1 MWAVGAFAVLAAGTA
16 SFMFVAAPADLVR
29 EELIQRVKVR
39 SGRDLTIAGP
49 TSFSFYPSLA
59 IAMRDVA
66 LSPPPGMRGRPAVA
80 IELLEAKVSLWSLL
94 QRKVE
99 IERLMLRRP
108 VIELRMDNE
117 GRRTWEMAAA
127 ASQPWTRL
135 PHAGPHG
142 ADQGQPAPDGRHAG
156 QHSVDERNE
165 ARGGGAEHRADS
177 ERSSL
182 VDVRIEDGTVRY
194 FFNEPT
200 AETSEITSLELQLGL
215 DSLTESLAANG
226 SLVWRAE
233 KFVFDA
239 RLASLQTLLAGNSG
253 SVALKLSGRP
263 VESTYEG
270 TLRLGSPPQLDGA
283 LTIKAP
289 SLSGLAQWLELM
301 LPGADGMGPLALS
314 TRLETRDAAG
324 VMTDL
329 DLTFDRTAATG
340 SISLETKGARP
351 YIKADLQISE
361 LDLKRLALLQKPV
374 PPQDSTPPEGG
385 MSVPSFQARP
395 TAIEDRLRQSES
407 GSVNADRRFN
417 AHANG
422 FAQRPR
428 WSETEIDLSVLGRI
442 DADASLAIRR
452 VIFHELKLGQTQM
465 TLALKNRVLAANF
478 DDVQLYDG
486 RGRGNL
492 SIDAT
497 GKVLAVG
504 AKLALEG
511 ISALPL
517 LKDAAGFGWITGSGE
532 MTIAV
537 RGQGQSQRQIVES
550 LAGKAEFAL
559 NDGAVVGIDIPKFV
573 RRLQKSRI
581 AGLDRAGSE
590 KTSFRELAGT
600 FMIENGIV
608 QNRDLR
614 LASPLVHVAGAGTIS
629 LPARQLDYT
638 LRPKLAGNLSGHSG
652 GQALAGVE
660 LPMKITGPWDHPR
673 VAADIGAVV
682 KDPNQIVETAKQLRK
697 QLKGKSVEEAVRT
710 LLGSGPGREGT
721 ALEQPGELSKQ
732 LPKAE

>member
-1 MWAVGAFAVLAAGTA
+1 MWAVVPFAVLAAGTA

-39 SGRDLTIAGP
+39 SGRDLTITGP

-66 LSPPPGMRGRPAVA
+66 LSPPPGMGGRPAVT

-94 QRKVE
+94 RRKVE

-108 VIELRMDNE
+108 VIELRVDNG
-117 GRRTWEMAAA
+117 GRRTWELAAA
-127 ASQPWTRL
+127 ASQTWIRL
-135 PHAGPHG
+135 APASPRG
-142 ADQGQPAPDGRHAG
+142 ADRPRLARDGRHVVV
-156 QHSVDERNE
+156 QHSVDEGNE
-165 ARGGGAEHRADS
+165 ARGGAKHRAAS
-177 ERSSL
+177 EPSSL

-194 FFNEPT
+194 FNGPT
-200 AETSEITSLELQLGL
+200 AETSEITSLELRLGL
-215 DSLTESLAANG
+215 DSLTEALAANG

-233 KFVFDA
+233 KLVFDA
-239 RLASLQTLLAGNSG
+239 RLASLQTLFAGNSG
-253 SVALKLSGRP
+253 SLALRLSGRP
-263 VESTYEG
+263 VESSYEG
-270 TLRLGSPPQLDGA
+270 TLRLGSAPQLDGA

-289 SLSGLAQWLELM
+289 SLSGLAQWLELAR
-301 LPGADGMGPLALS
+301 PDTDGVGPLALS
-314 TRLETRDAAG
+314 TRLELRDAAV

-329 DLTFDRTAATG
+329 DLKFDRTAATG

-361 LDLKRLALLQKPV
+361 LDLKRLALLQKLV
-374 PPQDSTPPEGG
+374 PPQDSAPPEGG
-385 MSVPSFQARP
+385 MSVPSFRASP
-395 TAIEDRLRQSES
+395 GAIEHRLRQAES
-407 GSVNADRRFN
+407 GAVSADRSNSRG
-417 AHANG
+417 NG
-422 FAQRPR
+422 FTQRAR
-428 WSETEIDLSVLGRI
+428 WSETELDLSVLGRI
-442 DADASLAIRR
+442 DADANLAIGR
-452 VIFHELKLGQTQM
+452 VFFHELELGQTQM

-497 GKVLAVG
+497 GKVPAVG

-517 LKDAAGFGWITGSGE
+517 LKHAAGFDWITGNGE

-550 LAGKAEFAL
+550 LVGKAEFAL
-559 NDGAVVGIDIPKFV
+559 NDGTVVGIDIPKFV
-573 RRLQKSRI
+573 RRLQKGRI

-600 FMIENGIV
+600 FTIENGIV

-638 LRPKLAGNLSGHSG
+638 LRPRLAGNLSGHSG
-652 GQALAGVE
+652 GQALAGIE
-660 LPMKITGPWDHPR
+660 LPMKITGPWDNPS

-697 QLKGKSVEEAVRT
+697 QLKGKSVEEALRT
-710 LLGSGPGREGT
+710 LLGNQAGREGT
-721 ALEQPGELSKQ
+721 ALEQPGELTRP